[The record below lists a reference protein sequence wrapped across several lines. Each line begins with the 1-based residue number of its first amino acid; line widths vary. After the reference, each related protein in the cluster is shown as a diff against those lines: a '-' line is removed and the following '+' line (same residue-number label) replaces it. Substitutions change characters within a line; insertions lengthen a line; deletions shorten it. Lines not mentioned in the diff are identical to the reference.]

1 MHPHLLRRYEWYM
14 KSGLWKSEVVL
25 LTGVW
30 LIAAAFIVPPSSAVY
45 NNWLLGFVASVAA
58 LMFSGNRKWER
69 PVAATAAI
77 WLFISGF
84 VPSVLQG
91 GPWVRNELII
101 AAAMVI
107 AGISAQIHLRDDL
120 REHQPLA
127 M

>member
-1 MHPHLLRRYEWYM
+1 M

-30 LIAAAFIVPPSSAVY
+30 LIAAAFIVPSTGAVY

-58 LMFSGNRKWER
+58 LMLSGNRKWER

-101 AAAMVI
+101 AAALVI

-120 REHQPLA
+120 RAHRPLA